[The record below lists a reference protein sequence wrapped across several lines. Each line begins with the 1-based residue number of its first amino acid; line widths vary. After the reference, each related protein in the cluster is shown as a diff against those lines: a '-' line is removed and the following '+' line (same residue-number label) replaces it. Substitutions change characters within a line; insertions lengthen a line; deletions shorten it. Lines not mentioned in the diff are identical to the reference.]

1 MKQRFFN
8 PFTDTGFKIVF
19 GKEKDKIIL
28 ISFLNALLEGR
39 PFYESITD
47 VHYSDKELPRDRD
60 CERTAIN
67 DIHCVTQSGRHIIL
81 EMQLEGHDNFE
92 DRMICYSCR
101 AVTEQMC
108 RGQWDFHIES
118 VYSIC
123 FTNFILP
130 GAERRLVLDRAYCDL
145 ETREAVSD
153 RQRYLYIQLPVFGAV
168 SSEECATEL
177 ERWIYSLKHMPE
189 MREIPFAARDEAFRR
204 LQQVGEIESLSPEER
219 RQYDMDQK
227 QLSILYSI
235 ETSRLREGI
244 KIGEERGRK
253 IGEQQQLR
261 STVIK
266 LRAKGIAD
274 EMIASLLDM
283 PLEKIAGI
291 R

>member
-39 PFYESITD
+39 PFYELITD
-47 VHYSDKELPRDRD
+47 VRYSDKEIPRDTV

-67 DIHCVTQSGRHIIL
+67 DIHCTTQSGRHIIL
-81 EMQLEGHDNFE
+81 EMQLEAHDNFE

-101 AVTEQMC
+101 AVEEQMR
-108 RGQWDFHIES
+108 RGKWDFRLES

-123 FTNFILP
+123 FTNFMLP

-145 ETREAVSD
+145 DTREPVSD
-153 RQRYLYIQLPVFGAV
+153 RQRYLYIQLPVFVAQNTN
-168 SSEECATEL
+168 ECTSEL
-177 ERWIYSLKHMPE
+177 ERWIYSLKNMTQ
-189 MREIPFAARDEAFRR
+189 MKEIPFAARDEAFLR
-204 LQQVGEIESLSPEER
+204 LQQVGEIESLTPEER

-227 QLSILYSI
+227 QLSILHSI
-235 ETSRLREGI
+235 ETSRLREGREIGI
-244 KIGEERGRK
+244 KIGEERGK
-253 IGEQQQLR
+253 ALQLNETVNKLR
-261 STVIK
+261 S
-266 LRAKGIAD
+266 KGIAD

-283 PLEKIAGI
+283 PLDIIADI